1 VVDMTEKFTNDKEE
15 SKQPLIQTKSS
26 CDIDAFEK
34 IEKDFQGDQTLQL
47 QSDPTENMTDK

>member
-1 VVDMTEKFTNDKEE
+1 MTEKFTNDKEE